1 MCQKE
6 DEAVRTD
13 MKRVVIARETVD
25 QSLFGQ
31 CLVFDDPVR
40 SAAAW
45 NGHMLRWG
53 CYAVDEGLS
62 RNLCSQVERCG
73 LVGG

>member
-1 MCQKE
+1 VCQKKG
-6 DEAVRTD
+6 DTVRTD
-13 MKRVVIARETVD
+13 MKRVVIARETID

-40 SAAAW
+40 SAVAW
-45 NGHMLRWG
+45 NGCVLRWG
-53 CYAVDEGLS
+53 CYAVGEGLS
-62 RNLCSQVERCG
+62 RDLCSQVERCG

>member
-13 MKRVVIARETVD
+13 MKRIVIARETVD

-31 CLVFDDPVR
+31 CLVFDDPSGAQPR
-40 SAAAW
+40 GTETCCGGDA
-45 NGHMLRWG
+45 ML
-53 CYAVDEGLS
+53 
-62 RNLCSQVERCG
+62 
-73 LVGG
+73 